1 MGAPLTLEQ
10 DLEAVAADVNQM
22 QTRYQNL
29 LNPKDRSAATHD
41 EQSALLNDNDGKTDT
56 NPTPYRPPAPSF
68 AALERT
74 QMDEQIRQMEYKLA
88 KMKQDVAI
96 MQDRY
101 IKFAFGDYKWSR
113 MISRRKSRKK
123 WWGGEEHVCAIMEK
137 KNVSWTKWRAHCGKK
152 SLKMERSG
160 LRHERLGKDIDHSVQ
175 RGLDDILHGLRMISR
190 RRSRK
195 KWWGGKNTFA
205 P

>member
-29 LNPKDRSAATHD
+29 LNPKDRSAATHA
-41 EQSALLNDNDGKTDT
+41 EQSALLNDGVGKTDN

-74 QMDEQIRQMEYKLA
+74 QMDEQIRQMEHKLA

-101 IKFAFGDYKWSR
+101 IKFAFGDYK
-113 MISRRKSRKK
+113 
-123 WWGGEEHVCAIMEK
+123 
-137 KNVSWTKWRAHCGKK
+137 
-152 SLKMERSG
+152 
-160 LRHERLGKDIDHSVQ
+160 
-175 RGLDDILHGLRMISR
+175 
-190 RRSRK
+190 
-195 KWWGGKNTFA
+195 
-205 P
+205 